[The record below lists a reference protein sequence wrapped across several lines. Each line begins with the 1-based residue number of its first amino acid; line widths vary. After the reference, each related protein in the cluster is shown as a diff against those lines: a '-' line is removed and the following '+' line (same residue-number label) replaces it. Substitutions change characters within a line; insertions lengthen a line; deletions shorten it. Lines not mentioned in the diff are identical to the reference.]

1 MPVEPLSEIAYV
13 TGEAIS
19 EKVGEKLEKIPFWKK
34 VRTYLVFIPI
44 LICVIWFI
52 GINQGWI

>member
-1 MPVEPLSEIAYV
+1 MAVEPLSEIAFV

-34 VRTYLVFIPI
+34 FRTYLVFVPI
-44 LICVIWFI
+44 LISVIWFV
-52 GINQGWI
+52 GINQEWV

>member
-1 MPVEPLSEIAYV
+1 MAVEPLSEIAFV

-34 VRTYLVFIPI
+34 FRTYLIFAPI
-44 LICVIWFI
+44 VICVLWFI
-52 GINQGWI
+52 SIELQS

>member
-1 MPVEPLSEIAYV
+1 MSVEPLSEIAYV
-13 TGEAIS
+13 AGEAIS

-44 LICVIWFI
+44 IICVIWFI

>member
-1 MPVEPLSEIAYV
+1 MPVEPLTDIAYV

-34 VRTYLVFIPI
+34 FRTYMVFFPI
-44 LICVIWFI
+44 LISVIWFV
-52 GINQGWI
+52 GTNQEWV

>member
-13 TGEAIS
+13 TGEVIS